1 MKSETVTTMD
11 ARTAMTAM
19 DAKTIEIEIEI
30 AEAETTS
37 KDTANETDMTFARK
51 FKRRNGARLKSRE
64 ETV

>member
-1 MKSETVTTMD
+1 
-11 ARTAMTAM
+11 MTATN
-19 DAKTIEIEIEI
+19 AKTIEIEIET

-37 KDTANETDMTFARK
+37 KDAANETDKTCARK